1 MTSIER
7 IWEAKEYQG
16 LGSDISITAAWAFAT
31 RSNDIRT
38 KGIEPKKLFC
48 ISALSVFALDTKSL
62 SIFKLNIFILLSRLR
77 VRIQPSSLFHLKPP
91 AQIPLK
97 VPNVEFNFHVSV
109 DSIQLLTDTSKSN
122 LTLGSKL

>member
-16 LGSDISITAAWAFAT
+16 LGSDISVTAAWAFAA

-48 ISALSVFALDTKSL
+48 ISALSVFAFETKSL
-62 SIFKLNIFILLSRLR
+62 SIFELNFFNLQSRPR
-77 VRIQPSSLFHLKPP
+77 VRIQPSSLFH
-91 AQIPLK
+91 LK